1 MEPSLSQI
9 HFIFQDIRLTLSNLK
24 VQATMKKENCMAT
37 VMMAQRARLLV
48 SLSQMIIPTIANTE
62 HY

>member
-1 MEPSLSQI
+1 MESDTFYISGGQYC
-9 HFIFQDIRLTLSNLK
+9 RLTLSNLK

-48 SLSQMIIPTIANTE
+48 SLSQMIILTVMIT
-62 HY
+62 

>member
-1 MEPSLSQI
+1 MSIYCMQCLS
-9 HFIFQDIRLTLSNLK
+9 LTLSNLK

-48 SLSQMIIPTIANTE
+48 SLSQIIILTLASQ
-62 HY
+62 Y

>member
-1 MEPSLSQI
+1 
-9 HFIFQDIRLTLSNLK
+9 
-24 VQATMKKENCMAT
+24 MKKENCMAT

-48 SLSQMIIPTIANTE
+48 SLSQMIILTVMSTE